1 MMGNMTRILL
11 LENKTVPLH
20 RLRVESRR
28 AGLPFLY
35 DHALT
40 VSDACS
46 ILESA
51 PCPLVCELDCLT
63 AAAAEEIVDSTQ
75 AASAPLFLIG
85 GDSHEERQLLARLCG
100 RFAASCRRSRLPWLP
115 MLLERAVRD
124 WHTERVHRARPASLA
139 GQMQVSAE
147 QMRAVQRLAIMGR
160 LTGSVVHEI
169 NNPLESITN
178 LIYLLRVDKLLPAH
192 LRDYVDLAEQELGR
206 VTQIS
211 RQTLTFHRETQT
223 PERVALSSLLNEVLL
238 LFRKRLIDKR
248 ITVVKRFESEEPVL
262 IFPGEIRQVYAN
274 LIANA
279 IEATAPG
286 GRIAI
291 RLRRTRRFISH
302 PGAHNSGFQSSA
314 EGMSVLVADSGS
326 GIPPAVR
333 QKLGQPFF
341 TTKGQHGT
349 GLGLWV
355 SHAIVRRY
363 HGEMHLRSSTAEG
376 RHGTTFCIFMPLNLG
391 PQAVPAAPSEAR
403 VSSEAALPLEGIRLR
418 ASRN

>member
-1 MMGNMTRILL
+1 MGIMTRILL

-40 VSDACS
+40 VPDVQAALRTS
-46 ILESA
+46 
-51 PCPLVCELDCLT
+51 PRPLVCELNGLSAISADEI
-63 AAAAEEIVDSTQ
+63 AECTK

-85 GDSHEERQLLARLCG
+85 GDTHEERELLAQLCG

-124 WHTERVHRARPASLA
+124 WHIERVHRAKPAPPP
-139 GQMQVSAE
+139 GQMQVAAE
-147 QMRAVQRLAIMGR
+147 QMRAVQKLAIMGR

-178 LIYLLRVDKLLPAH
+178 LIYLLRVDPQLPRH
-192 LRDYVDLAEQELGR
+192 LREYVELADQELAR

-211 RQTLTFHRETQT
+211 RQTLTFHRETQN
-223 PERVALSSLLNEVLL
+223 PERVELSSLLNEVLL

-248 ITVVKRFESEEPVL
+248 ITVIKRFESEEPVL
-262 IFPGEIRQVYAN
+262 LFPGEIRQVYAN

-279 IEATAPG
+279 IEATPAG
-286 GRIAI
+286 GKIAI
-291 RLRRTRRFISH
+291 RLRRTRRYVSH
-302 PGAHNSGFQSSA
+302 GGASA
-314 EGMSVLVADSGS
+314 SVEGMSVLVADNGS
-326 GIPPAVR
+326 GIPEGVR
-333 QKLGQPFF
+333 RKLGQPFF
-341 TTKGQHGT
+341 TTKGKHGT

-355 SHAIVRRY
+355 SHSIVRRY

-376 RHGTTFCIFMPLNLG
+376 RRGTSFCIFMPLNLG
-391 PQAVPAAPSEAR
+391 PQVVPAAPPEAR
-403 VSSEAALPLEGIRLR
+403 VAGDAALPLEGLRLR
-418 ASRN
+418 ASQN